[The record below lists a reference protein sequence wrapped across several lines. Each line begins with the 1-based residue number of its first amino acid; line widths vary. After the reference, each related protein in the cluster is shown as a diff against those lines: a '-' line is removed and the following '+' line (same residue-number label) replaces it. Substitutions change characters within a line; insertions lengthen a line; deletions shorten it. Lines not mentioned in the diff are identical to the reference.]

1 MKEEYS
7 EGVPSTAAIGGHP
20 LHPVLVTFPIAFLIG
35 GLASDLA
42 YWRTDDTFWA
52 RASLWLIA
60 TGVVTGLFAAI
71 FGFIDF
77 ATIRRARSAVGWT
90 HFLGNLTAVLL
101 SALNVWLRLGN
112 VEGAIMPW
120 GLGLSVL
127 VGLILLVT
135 GWLGGELT
143 FRYKIGMVEGRE
155 RRETRTG
162 TTAQRPIR

>member
-1 MKEEYS
+1 MNEETT
-7 EGVPSTAAIGGHP
+7 EGVPSTAAIAGHP
-20 LHPVLVTFPIAFLIG
+20 IHPVLVTFPIAFLVG

-42 YWRTDDTFWA
+42 YWQTDDTFWA

-77 ATIRRARSAVGWT
+77 VTIRRARSAVGWI

-101 SALNVWLRLGN
+101 SAVSVLLRLGS
-112 VEGAIMPW
+112 VEGAVMPW
-120 GLGLSVL
+120 GLGLSAL
-127 VGLILLVT
+127 VALILLVT

-143 FRYKIGMVEGRE
+143 FRYKIGVAEGE
-155 RRETRTG
+155 RRRRTPIAAHRPTR
-162 TTAQRPIR
+162 